1 MQLAR
6 GGDSDAVRLVDD
18 YDWYIMPVLNPDGY
32 SFTFTDVR
40 QYITHFHCTS
50 HLNGCTCLLPHILAT
65 LLQKHTNVLL
75 RSSVQFKCRNI
86 DMLLRAYIVYIRPL
100 VEHDSVIWSPF
111 TTESVQRRFTKR
123 LPGLSCFTYHERL
136 KRINIPSL
144 EHRRL
149 YFDLIWCNYGNRHT
163 NILTY

>member
-1 MQLAR
+1 M
-6 GGDSDAVRLVDD
+6 
-18 YDWYIMPVLNPDGY
+18 
-32 SFTFTDVR
+32 
-40 QYITHFHCTS
+40 
-50 HLNGCTCLLPHILAT
+50 TCLLPHILAT

-100 VEHDSVIWSPF
+100 VEHDSVIWFPF
-111 TTESVQRRFTKR
+111 TVKDIDAIESVQRRFTKR